1 MRNNVPKVLTM
12 STDACSTN
20 TSDMTNNYHANMNNV
35 HNIVN
40 KKRHT
45 KYFQRCLDVL
55 PPRLASH
62 DSTRVT
68 LAFFAICGLDV
79 LNSLDVLSENRRR
92 EICDWIYRF
101 QIISNDS
108 PNCSGFQGSSTLN
121 IKDADASTCGSE
133 KYKWGHL
140 AMSYTGIS
148 MLVTL
153 GDDLSRLNR
162 KAIVDGVAAVQR
174 TDGSFSASIEGNEHD
189 MRFVYC
195 AAAICYMLD
204 DWGSV
209 NKQLMANYIKN
220 SIRYD
225 SGISQH
231 YEMESHGGTTFCAIA
246 ALHLSGQMDVL
257 SESTRDKLIRWLV
270 FRQQESG
277 FNGRPNKPSDACY
290 SFWIGATLKIL
301 GAFQFTNF
309 SSNREYLLETQD
321 VITGGFSKWPGSSPD
336 PFHTYFSLCG
346 LSFIKEEG
354 LEAVMPSLNIS
365 QRAYDRLCD
374 IQRTWKQQRTND
386 ATDTRLDIE

>member
-1 MRNNVPKVLTM
+1 M
-12 STDACSTN
+12 STEVCNADNNSMA
-20 TSDMTNNYHANMNNV
+20 NYHANMNNI
-35 HNIVN
+35 HANVN
-40 KKRHT
+40 TKRHT

-68 LAFFAICGLDV
+68 LAFFAVCGLDV

-101 QIISNDS
+101 QIVSNDS
-108 PNCSGFQGSSTLN
+108 PNCSGFQGSSSLN
-121 IKDADASTCGSE
+121 IKRSNGCGSE
-133 KYKWGHL
+133 VSYKWGHL
-140 AMSYTGIS
+140 AMTYTGIS

-162 KAIVDGVAAVQR
+162 KAIIEGVAAVQR
-174 TDGSFSASIEGNEHD
+174 DDGSFSASVEGNEHD

-204 DWGSV
+204 DWGTV
-209 NKQLMANYIKN
+209 NKQLMANYIKS

-225 SGISQH
+225 CGVSQH

-270 FRQQESG
+270 FRQETG

-301 GAFQFTNF
+301 GAFQFTNY
-309 SSNREYLLETQD
+309 SGNREYLLETQD

-346 LSFIKEEG
+346 LSFINEEG
-354 LEAVMPSLNIS
+354 LLPVMPSLNIS
-365 QRAYDRLCD
+365 QRAYEHLCE
-374 IQRTWKQQRTND
+374 IQRTWKQQQQTND
-386 ATDTRLDIE
+386 AIDTRLDIE